1 MKKGMERIYKGEG
14 FTVYH
19 QNFPKKQLKL
29 HSHNEAHLF
38 IPLEGAVELTVDEI
52 AYKVQS
58 GKMIFISGNVEHS
71 FSSDS
76 ETGERI
82 IIQFE
87 EHLNKKFKS
96 QKGKVVLVP
105 THPLIK
111 DLTLNLFPYSQSPFA
126 KGIEQLILE
135 ILTENLNLQT
145 TSNDNILFSTQEKI
159 LKSGNPQFKK
169 VVQVM
174 ESELELSVED
184 IADKVGTS
192 KRTLTR
198 LIQDEMGVSPKELYT
213 FFRVQKACDLIFQNQ
228 LGLTAIAYE
237 CGYSSLSQFIEN
249 FKRWTGQ
256 KPSEF
261 RPSH

>member
-1 MKKGMERIYKGEG
+1 MKKGTERIYKGEG

-19 QNFPKKQLKL
+19 QNFPKKQLKI

-38 IPLEGAVELTVDEI
+38 IPMEGSVELTVDQVV
-52 AYKVQS
+52 YKVHP
-58 GKMIFISGNVEHS
+58 GKMMFISGNVDHS
-71 FSSDS
+71 FSSDAES
-76 ETGERI
+76 GERI
-82 IIQFE
+82 VIQFE
-87 EHLNKKFKS
+87 EHQNKKFKS
-96 QKGKVVLVP
+96 QKGKVVLIP
-105 THPLIK
+105 THPLVK
-111 DLTLNLFPYSQSPFA
+111 DLTLNLFPYAESPFA
-126 KGIEQLILE
+126 NNMEKLILE

-145 TSNDNILFSTQEKI
+145 SSPDNILFNTQERI
-159 LKSGNPQFKK
+159 LKSSDAQFKK
-169 VVQVM
+169 VIEVM
-174 ESELELSVED
+174 ESDLELSIED
-184 IADKVGTS
+184 ISERVGTS

-198 LIQDEMGVSPKELYT
+198 LIQEEMGMSPKELYT

-228 LGLTAIAYE
+228 LGLTAIAFE